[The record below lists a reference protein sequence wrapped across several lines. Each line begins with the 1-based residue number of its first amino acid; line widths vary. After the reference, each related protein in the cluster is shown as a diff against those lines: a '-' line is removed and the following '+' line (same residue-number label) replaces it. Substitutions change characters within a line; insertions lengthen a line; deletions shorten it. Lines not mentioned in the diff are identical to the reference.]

1 MTSNS
6 GYILVCTSKNYVSRG
21 GEALVL
27 RASYV
32 VCGTGLKKKKYN
44 KSVIQGRRVFLM
56 KNTYFRENFI
66 FETGL

>member
-1 MTSNS
+1 MGTFCFV
-6 GYILVCTSKNYVSRG
+6 LRKKYVPRG

-32 VCGTGLKKKKYN
+32 VCGTGLKKKKINYN

-56 KNTYFRENFI
+56 KNAYFRENFI
-66 FETGL
+66 FEIGL

>member
-1 MTSNS
+1 MGTFCFV
-6 GYILVCTSKNYVSRG
+6 LRKKYVSRG

-32 VCGTGLKKKKYN
+32 VCGTGLKKKINYN

-56 KNTYFRENFI
+56 KNAYFRENFI